1 MILWKYL
8 VPKNDVMICVLS
20 PWRARN
26 NAGLVFKE
34 NLILAAIPQ
43 MAIEHQ
49 GAILFDGI
57 SYLSFRIL
65 YQMIFS
71 AFCQK
76 WHLKFLMRLSWMG
89 GAEHCCLFVS
99 LVSVDQLHYKNL

>member
-57 SYLSFRIL
+57 SYLSFRIS

-76 WHLKFLMRLSWMG
+76 WHLIFLDTPQLDGWGRTLLPL
-89 GAEHCCLFVS
+89 CLGFS
-99 LVSVDQLHYKNL
+99 